1 MCTSSFVAL
10 FFGHK
15 TAPLL
20 MRRLSALFSRLL
32 QGMFWKAELQM
43 ATYVDEPLTALV
55 GSRPRRLR
63 NLSLL
68 LWASSCLGRRGAGAP
83 S

>member
-1 MCTSSFVAL
+1 MC
-10 FFGHK
+10 
-15 TAPLL
+15 
-20 MRRLSALFSRLL
+20 RLSALFSRLL

-43 ATYVDEPLTALV
+43 ATYVDDPLTALV

-68 LWASSCLGRRGAGAP
+68 LLTFGALGIQLSWKKGDRGTKLTWIGV
-83 S
+83 